1 MRRKQLRTGM
11 PEQWRDSA
19 LHAKSSL
26 ATHDSSSTTMP
37 CVQDSSRALLGA
49 SLSDQSLHPMKGST
63 GLPCELNEHCAT
75 ECAAVDNDASAGSS
89 HHELIERKAS
99 GDLLQNVP
107 LGGGVGGPSCSRNDH
122 HELKNESGAQPDGSK
137 LPHTAA
143 AAAGSRLLPSEPAPL
158 GHSSPLS
165 LPESASAAAEARSTG
180 QAAASQNL
188 LDPWGSGLG
197 SQTFQ
202 GLTGHR
208 QSLDKHN

>member
-1 MRRKQLRTGM
+1 MCVGSSFALACLSNGGTR
-11 PEQWRDSA
+11 P

-26 ATHDSSSTTMP
+26 TAHESSTATP

-49 SLSDQSLHPMKGST
+49 STSDQSMHPIKGST
-63 GLPCELNEHCAT
+63 GLPRESNEPCAT
-75 ECAAVDNDASAGSS
+75 ESAAVDGDASAGCFHPAPTKSS
-89 HHELIERKAS
+89 PS
-99 GDLLQNVP
+99 GNGLPHLP
-107 LGGGVGGPSCSRNDH
+107 LGSGVRGPSCSNNDH
-122 HELKNESGAQPDGSK
+122 QELQNESGAHSDDFQ

-143 AAAGSRLLPSEPAPL
+143 AASPWLLGSEPAPL
-158 GHSSPLS
+158 GHSSPS
-165 LPESASAAAEARSTG
+165 GLPESASAAAEARSTG

-208 QSLDKHN
+208 QSLDRHN